1 MSNTK
6 LRLTRTYTRPLLVSS
21 FLLSVI
27 LLITLVGCNAGTTE
41 DVDATATSSASDEL
55 LDSALE
61 ELFWIAADAANISRQ
76 TPYPEARDTLA
87 EILWNEA
94 TDWYLLLE
102 KIGIDADFTVPFCI
116 SYHGVAV
123 RMYRVLE
130 DEPTITESAAI
141 FANAIDSL
149 QFLEDDVDLVFSE
162 DIPGR
167 VDVDLCNQVVEEI
180 LLQ

>member
-1 MSNTK
+1 MIHSM
-6 LRLTRTYTRPLLVSS
+6 LRLIRTFTRSPLLSS

-27 LLITLVGCNAGTTE
+27 FSIALVGCNAGTAV
-41 DVDATATSSASDEL
+41 DVDATATSTANDKL

-61 ELFWIAADAANISRQ
+61 ELFWIAADAANISRE
-76 TPYPEARDTLA
+76 TPFPEARDMLA

-102 KIGIDADFTVPFCI
+102 KMGIDADFTVPFCI

-123 RMYRVLE
+123 RMYGVLE
-130 DEPTITESAAI
+130 DDPTITESAAI

-167 VDVDLCNQVVEEI
+167 VDVDLCNEVVEEI
-180 LLQ
+180 LFQ